1 MIIDGVII
9 TIEDIIDVQD
19 DREHGN
25 DLSNTSFL
33 NPTRIDEPSSDKM
46 F

>member
-1 MIIDGVII
+1 MIIDGALI
-9 TIEDIIDVQD
+9 TIEDIIDVQND
-19 DREHGN
+19 TEHGN

-33 NPTRIDEPSSDKM
+33 NPTRIDEPSSVKM